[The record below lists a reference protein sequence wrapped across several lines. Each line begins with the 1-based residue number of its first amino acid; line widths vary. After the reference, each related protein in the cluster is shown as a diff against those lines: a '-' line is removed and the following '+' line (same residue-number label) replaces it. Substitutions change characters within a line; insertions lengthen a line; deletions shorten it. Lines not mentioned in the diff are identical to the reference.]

1 MAAKVDYPKT
11 RKEAMQLGLPH
22 YFTGKPCGRGHI
34 APRKTKGSCVE
45 CLQEDWKRDYDK
57 RAEYFKEYNNSERGK
72 EVKRRYYEENK
83 EVVLARAARRPDEAK
98 NRYKQ
103 KHKEQ
108 NQDYYKALTN
118 QRRRRMRQATPPWTT
133 LEHKRQIREKYL
145 LALAMTKETG
155 VPYVVD
161 HIIPLHGEEV
171 CGLHVPWNLQVMT
184 REDNL
189 RKSNKL
195 IEE

>member
-34 APRKTKGSCVE
+34 APRKTKGACTE
-45 CLQEDWKRDYDK
+45 CLQEDWKKANETRK
-57 RAEYFKEYNNSERGK
+57 EYFQQYNNSERGK
-72 EVKRRYYEENK
+72 EIKRRYYEENK

-98 NRYKQ
+98 NRYKA
-103 KHKEQ
+103 KYKQ
-108 NQDYYKALTN
+108 NNPDLYRALTN
-118 QRRRRMRQATPPWTT
+118 QRRRRTRQATPPWTT
-133 LEHKRQIREKYL
+133 LEHKKQIREKYL